1 LAHATHPDVAGAA
14 VSRRRLITAVRERL
28 RSSAARDTEE
38 SSRPVPATR
47 ARPRPSRPTP
57 PDPHIEQLEA
67 EAQYHR
73 ERFELHR
80 ARVLSGS
87 PGATTLGRLRELERT
102 ATAAQER
109 LAHARSAARAAGER
123 ERS

>member
-1 LAHATHPDVAGAA
+1 M
-14 VSRRRLITAVRERL
+14 SRRRLIAAVRERM
-28 RSSAARDTEE
+28 RSESAARDAIA
-38 SSRPVPATR
+38 PAQPAAVTR
-47 ARPRPSRPTP
+47 ARPRPAPVAP

-80 ARVLSGS
+80 ARVMSGS
-87 PGATTLGRLRELERT
+87 PQATTLGRLRELERT

-109 LAHARSAARAAGER
+109 LTHARSAKRASE
-123 ERS
+123 

>member
-1 LAHATHPDVAGAA
+1 M
-14 VSRRRLITAVRERL
+14 SRRRLIAAVRRRM
-28 RSSAARDTEE
+28 RSESAAGDAGAAAE
-38 SSRPVPATR
+38 PAAVTR
-47 ARPRPSRPTP
+47 ARPRPSRLAP
-57 PDPHIEQLEA
+57 PDPHIEQLAA

-87 PGATTLGRLRELERT
+87 PRATTLGRLRELERT

-109 LAHARSAARAAGER
+109 LAHARSEER
-123 ERS
+123 GRE